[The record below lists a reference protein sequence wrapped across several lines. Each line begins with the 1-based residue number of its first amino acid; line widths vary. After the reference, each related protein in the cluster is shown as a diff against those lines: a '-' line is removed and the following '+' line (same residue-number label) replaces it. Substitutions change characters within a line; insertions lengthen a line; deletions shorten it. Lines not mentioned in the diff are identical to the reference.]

1 MNLGLWFQTAIYWQ
15 DLPNAKE
22 LNADLLKHIKEWY
35 KKDKG
40 LQKTNRGGWHSSVD
54 MQTKEEYKPLVNELL
69 CMQNGICKEE
79 GYTAQ
84 TMLGNMWAN
93 INFKG
98 CYNKDH
104 IHPNSHWSGVYYIQT
119 PEDCGHLHI
128 EDPRAGSNMMMPK
141 QLPKN
146 KIPQRLWTDANFQ
159 AIAGRIIMFPAFL
172 SHGVEVNNTEEEG
185 EQGWRISVS
194 FNFVQR

>member
-22 LNADLLKHIKEWY
+22 LNADHLKHIKEWY

-54 MQTKEEYKPLVNELL
+54 MQTREEYKPLVNELL

-79 GYTAQ
+79 GYTSQ

-93 INFKG
+93 INFQG

-159 AIAGRIIMFPAFL
+159 AIAGRMIMFPAFL
-172 SHGVEVNNTEEEG
+172 NHGVEVNNTKEEG